1 VANANPS
8 LSLSEAQQAV
18 ERENGIVNIVHMK
31 DWRNG
36 AIRYQRKPRGAIL
49 VQEFHR
55 SIIQAILGIM
65 PFAK

>member
-1 VANANPS
+1 MANANPS
-8 LSLSEAQQAV
+8 LPLKEAQNAV

-49 VQEFHR
+49 IQDFHR
-55 SIIQAILGIM
+55 SIIQAIMGKM
-65 PFAK
+65 PFAR